1 MCPPLP
7 TFTNG
12 MISYS
17 PDFTPNFDLGT
28 DATYT
33 CDAGFFLDVTAASQ
47 IRRCIDDNGMD
58 AIGVWSGQEP
68 SCIRKL
74 STIKFFKYFCRCFI
88 YHNIVSNFRWCNFSY
103 EQPFK
108 YFFSNSSGFNVHS
121 TVTLLFLQ
129 LLSVLPSTL
138 LPMDLSPTLPT
149 PHLTMIWAL
158 WLLMP
163 VTVGSFCTSP

>member
-1 MCPPLP
+1 MDKHQHVSVSCQNLVGNQYNGLLLQFSHCIAIIIIINSSVHTAIECLLLP

-17 PDFTPNFDLGT
+17 PDISPNFDLGT

-47 IRRCIDDNGMD
+47 VRTCIDDNGMD

-74 STIKFFKYFCRCFI
+74 SIMNFLEYSCRYFMYRI
-88 YHNIVSNFRWCNFSY
+88 IAGNFR
-103 EQPFK
+103 
-108 YFFSNSSGFNVHS
+108 
-121 TVTLLFLQ
+121 
-129 LLSVLPSTL
+129 
-138 LPMDLSPTLPT
+138 
-149 PHLTMIWAL
+149 
-158 WLLMP
+158 
-163 VTVGSFCTSP
+163 

>member
-1 MCPPLP
+1 MHAWECSINIVYFVCYKVRLFLQLLSVFPLDPITNGVITIGTAIIIVNSSVHTAIECLLLP

-17 PDFTPNFDLGT
+17 PDISPNFDLGT

-47 IRRCIDDNGMD
+47 VRTCIDDNGMD

-74 STIKFFKYFCRCFI
+74 SIMNFLEYSCRYFMYRI
-88 YHNIVSNFRWCNFSY
+88 IAGNFR
-103 EQPFK
+103 
-108 YFFSNSSGFNVHS
+108 
-121 TVTLLFLQ
+121 
-129 LLSVLPSTL
+129 
-138 LPMDLSPTLPT
+138 
-149 PHLTMIWAL
+149 
-158 WLLMP
+158 
-163 VTVGSFCTSP
+163 